1 MTQMASMVGFMMPF
15 SISSLSSIFTIKN
28 NHFRETRWEFS
39 VQKMFNHVTHAADVC
54 SDIGIVADII
64 AQLHFC
70 YTDQLIASTKN
81 PASIVAARERTH
93 NDIESFVKLQ
103 YDPFDPSNAHHWKNH
118 FAWFKREVRFIDA
131 ESATIAEEIYEQIQS
146 SKLAIDALNDM
157 MKTNHR
163 KDIGKRLIAKVGNI
177 INKFKQEIDE
187 AEQMF
192 LTQKEDPPLAEN
204 LPPISGAI
212 YWSNDIEKEL
222 NLSLTSLSNMEDVTT
237 HKTWPASLE
246 HYKAFQSQLHNYK
259 VIIFT
264 IFLF

>member
-1 MTQMASMVGFMMPF
+1 MLFA
-15 SISSLSSIFTIKN
+15 ISSLNSISTFD
-28 NHFRETRWEFS
+28 NHYFRETRWEFS

-64 AQLHFC
+64 SQLHFC

-259 VIIFT
+259 VPYIFVYKSHFFT
-264 IFLF
+264 LKIVQS